1 MITKFIHHLLYSD
14 RVVGYIRGLF
24 GFKPLN
30 ELLKRGLKVGDNLLV
45 MNGVNL
51 DPSHCWLITIGNNVV
66 LSPFVHILAHDT
78 STKAYCGY
86 TRIGK
91 VNIGNNVFVGA
102 NSIILPGVSIG
113 DNSIIGAGSVVS
125 KSIPK
130 NVVAAG
136 NPCRV
141 IHTLDEYKNKL
152 EDLFAKSPHFSEAY
166 TIRENISVEMKQGM
180 IDSLNDSCGFVI

>member
-1 MITKFIHHLLYSD
+1 MIKRFIHHLLYSD
-14 RVVGYIRGLF
+14 RVVGYIRGMF
-24 GFKPLN
+24 GFKPLSV
-30 ELLKRGLKVGDNLLV
+30 LLKRGLKVGDNLLI
-45 MNGVNL
+45 MNGVNI

-86 TRIGK
+86 TKIGK

-102 NSIILPGVSIG
+102 NSVILPGVSIG

-125 KSIPK
+125 KPIPR

-141 IHTLDEYKNKL
+141 IQSLDEYKNKL
-152 EDLFAKSPHFSEAY
+152 EKAFVNSPHFNEAY
-166 TIRENISVEMKQGM
+166 TVRGNVSVKQKQEMR
-180 IDSLNDSCGFVI
+180 DSLDGSFGFVI